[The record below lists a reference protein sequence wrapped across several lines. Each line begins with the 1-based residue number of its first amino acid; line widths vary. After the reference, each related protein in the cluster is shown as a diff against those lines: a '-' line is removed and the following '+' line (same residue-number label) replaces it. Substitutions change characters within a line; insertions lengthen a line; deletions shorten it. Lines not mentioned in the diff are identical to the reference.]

1 MGTTSK
7 GKRKNRIDRKK
18 WKSTKPLKQWCK
30 ARGVDFKAHCTE
42 YNIKLSTDV
51 KKEADYVS
59 ENRRIQRS

>member
-7 GKRKNRIDRKK
+7 GKRINRTNRKK

-30 ARGVDFKAHCTE
+30 ARGIDFKVHCAE

-51 KKEADYVS
+51 KKE
-59 ENRRIQRS
+59 NK